1 MSELKELI
9 DPKDLKIE
17 SYPVISPG
25 GQHVS
30 VVRTG
35 ARVTHV
41 PTGLIAIS
49 DCERSQVRNRNLA
62 MSMINFALNQLNY
75 DSSNIH

>member
-1 MSELKELI
+1 MNELKELI

-62 MSMINFALNQLNY
+62 IRMINFALNQLNY

>member
-17 SYPVISPG
+17 PYPVSPPG
-25 GQHVS
+25 GQHVG
-30 VVRTG
+30 VIRTG
-35 ARVTHV
+35 IKVTHV
-41 PTGLIAIS
+41 PTGLTAIS
-49 DCERSQVRNRNLA
+49 DYERSQVRNRNLA

-75 DSSNIH
+75 DH

>member
-17 SYPVISPG
+17 PYPTISPG

-35 ARVTHV
+35 IRVTHI

-49 DCERSQVRNRNLA
+49 DCERSQVKNRNLA
-62 MSMINFALNQLNY
+62 IRMINFALNQLNY

>member
-25 GQHVS
+25 GQHVG
-30 VVRTG
+30 VIRTG
-35 ARVTHV
+35 VKVTHI

-49 DCERSQVRNRNLA
+49 DCERSQIKNRNLA

-75 DSSNIH
+75 DH

>member
-9 DPKDLKIE
+9 DLKDLKIE
-17 SYPVISPG
+17 PYPAISPG

-35 ARVTHV
+35 IKVTHV
-41 PTGLIAIS
+41 PTGLTAMS
-49 DCERSQVRNRNLA
+49 DYERSQVRNRNLA

-75 DSSNIH
+75 DH

>member
-9 DPKDLKIE
+9 DLKDIKIE
-17 SYPVISPG
+17 PYPVVPPG
-25 GQHVS
+25 GQHVG
-30 VVRTG
+30 VTRTG
-35 ARVTHV
+35 AKVTHV

-75 DSSNIH
+75 DH

>member
-1 MSELKELI
+1 MRELKELI

-17 SYPVISPG
+17 PYPITSSG

-30 VVRTG
+30 VVRSG
-35 ARVTHV
+35 IRVTHI

-49 DCERSQVRNRNLA
+49 DCERSQVKNRNLA
-62 MSMINFALNQLNY
+62 TSMINFALNRLNY
-75 DSSNIH
+75 DH